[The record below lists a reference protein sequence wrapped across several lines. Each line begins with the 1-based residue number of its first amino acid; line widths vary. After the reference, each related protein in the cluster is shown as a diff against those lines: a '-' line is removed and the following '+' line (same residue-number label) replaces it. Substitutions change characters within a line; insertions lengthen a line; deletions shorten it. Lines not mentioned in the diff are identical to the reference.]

1 MKKTIAILLVAI
13 LAVVSSV
20 FAAFSGEA
28 KIGFGGNLDNGE
40 FGFIDKSSN
49 VKFDVDLATADA
61 EAIADGDIYA
71 SIKATFALKLTTGEK
86 KYAEGDPYF
95 GIASSFGA
103 FDDGNVSLAVIADI
117 TEAKVAGEN
126 WYVSILGLSDAPNFA
141 ESAIDTYTVEEG
153 YDKYGMPRE
162 DFDKAYNYGVAFEKA
177 PGVEVGVFDYVFGV
191 GLLGDYD
198 DDKNA
203 NLEDKLQ
210 FSLYAKTPEYN
221 FGGVIAQFGGVY
233 SYKGKTAAEAA
244 DPKNAIGL
252 SGKVGFANDTLSATV
267 ATDVGFNLEEKGKDA
282 FDMDLAANFNWS
294 FLTVDAYYATTATTG
309 ETPAPKY
316 ENIVDSNGDITG
328 IYVTDWDNTVKETT
342 EDVLSFQTKFDLNA
356 FNVPVALTASV
367 KDVLKTVE
375 LGVKAEVTAIE
386 NLTITANAGY
396 VINTIDAYDKDL
408 RQSETDVFMGQWKVG
423 ADVEYDFGFA
433 KVSGGIEAK
442 NLGASKIDSLD
453 DRAKLS
459 EDVLKESAK
468 KDNPD
473 NYLANQVILGVSLGV
488 ETDSIIPG
496 ATLAVKWENADDLLG
511 IYKYNADTDTYN
523 YGKITASCKIAF

>member
-13 LAVVSSV
+13 LAVSSV

-49 VKFDVDLATADA
+49 VKFDIDLATASVDQIA
-61 EAIADGDIYA
+61 EGDIYA
-71 SIKATFALKLTTGEK
+71 SIKATLGLKLTTGEK
-86 KYAEGDPYF
+86 KYGDGDPWTSDIKNDNGGVELPIAFF
-95 GIASSFGA
+95 G
-103 FDDGNVSLAVIADI
+103 DI
-117 TEAKVAGEN
+117 TEAKVGGAN

-141 ESAIDTYTVEEG
+141 KSAIDTYTVENAL
-153 YDKYGMPRE
+153 DKYGMPRE

-177 PGVEVGVFDYVFGV
+177 PGVEVGVFDYVFGL
-191 GLLGDYD
+191 GLKGDYD
-198 DDKNA
+198 DVKNWDI
-203 NLEDKLQ
+203 EDKLQ

-221 FGGVIAQFGGVY
+221 FSGVIAQFGGVY
-233 SYKGKTAAEAA
+233 SYKGIGVKDNPET
-244 DPKNAIGL
+244 KNAVGL

-267 ATDVGFNLEEKGKDA
+267 ATDMGFNLEEKGKDV

-294 FLTVDAYYATTATTG
+294 FLTVDAYYATTATVD
-309 ETPAPKY
+309 EKVTPSA
-316 ENIVDSNGDITG
+316 D
-328 IYVTDWDNTVKETT
+328 DWDKT
-342 EDVLSFQTKFDLNA
+342 EKIPGEDILSFQTKFDLNT

-367 KDVLKTVE
+367 KDVLNTVE
-375 LGVKAEVTAIE
+375 LGVKAEVTAVE

-396 VINTIDAYDKDL
+396 VINTVDAYDKDVNDWAKDN
-408 RQSETDVFMGQWKVG
+408 DVFMGQWKVG

-442 NLGASKIDSLD
+442 NLGYAKVLTDES
-453 DRAKLS
+453 KLS
-459 EDVLKESAK
+459 EDVLKEAAK
-468 KDNPD
+468 KNNYD
-473 NYLANQVILGVSLGV
+473 NYLANQVVLGVSLGV

>member
-13 LAVVSSV
+13 LAVSSV

-61 EAIADGDIYA
+61 EAIADGDVYA
-71 SIKATFALKLTTGEK
+71 SIKATFGLKLSTGEK
-86 KYAEGDPYF
+86 KYGDGDPYVKTW
-95 GIASSFGA
+95 GIPMF
-103 FDDGNVSLAVIADI
+103 ADI
-117 TEAKVAGEN
+117 TEAKVAGAN

-141 ESAIDTYTVEEG
+141 ESAIDTYTVEDG
-153 YDKYGMPRE
+153 FDKYGLPRE

-233 SYKGKTAAEAA
+233 SYKGKTAADAA

-294 FLTVDAYYATTATTG
+294 FLTVDAYYATTAVTG
-309 ETPAPKY
+309 ETPTP
-316 ENIVDSNGDITG
+316 DSDTPD
-328 IYVTDWDNTVKETT
+328 YDKTSKEYTD
-342 EDVLSFQTKFDLNA
+342 DVLSFQTKFDLNA

-375 LGVKAEVTAIE
+375 LGLAAEITAVE
-386 NLTITANAGY
+386 NLTIKANAGY
-396 VINTIDAYDKDL
+396 VLHTVDAYADHAFD
-408 RQSETDVFMGQWKVG
+408 SDVFMGQWKAG
-423 ADVEYDFGFA
+423 AEVEYDFGFA
-433 KVSGGIEAK
+433 KVSGGINAK
-442 NLGASKIDSLD
+442 NLGYAKAVADE
-453 DRAKLS
+453 AKLS
-459 EDVLKESAK
+459 DDVAS
-468 KDNPD
+468 KDVKDAVNE
-473 NYLANQVILGVSLGV
+473 VILGASLGV

>member
-13 LAVVSSV
+13 LAVSSV

-49 VKFDVDLATADA
+49 VKFDIDLATASVDQIA
-61 EAIADGDIYA
+61 EGDIYA
-71 SIKATFALKLTTGEK
+71 SIKATLGLKLTTGEK
-86 KYAEGDPYF
+86 KYGDGDPWTSDIKNDKGGVELPIAFF
-95 GIASSFGA
+95 G
-103 FDDGNVSLAVIADI
+103 DI
-117 TEAKVAGEN
+117 TEAKVGGAN

-141 ESAIDTYTVEEG
+141 ESAIDTYTVENAL
-153 YDKYGMPRE
+153 DKYGMPRE

-233 SYKGKTAAEAA
+233 SYKGKTAAKAA

-294 FLTVDAYYATTATTG
+294 FLTVDAYYATTAVTG
-309 ETPAPKY
+309 ETPTPDKATPDYDKTSKEY
-316 ENIVDSNGDITG
+316 
-328 IYVTDWDNTVKETT
+328 TD
-342 EDVLSFQTKFDLNA
+342 DVLSFQTKFDLNA

-396 VINTIDAYDKDL
+396 VINTRDAYDKDFN
-408 RQSETDVFMGQWKVG
+408 DAMKDADIFMGQWKVG

-442 NLGASKIDSLD
+442 NIGAAKAVADVDKLSADVASK
-453 DRAKLS
+453 
-459 EDVLKESAK
+459 DV
-468 KDNPD
+468 KDAVNE
-473 NYLANQVILGVSLGV
+473 VILGASLGV

-511 IYKYNADTDTYN
+511 IYKYNAGTDTYN